1 MSRLNKTAQWLS
13 VGLLWL
19 VSVAAFSAEP
29 AQTRQG
35 VSVSISPRTPE
46 QIEAFYSARGFPAP
60 ALKALAQACF
70 FTVGIRNGSDDVVW
84 LELDRF
90 ALKDD
95 SGKRV
100 ARITR
105 PQWKKRLQAFK
116 VPQASQS
123 TFGWTQLPEQRDLQP
138 DEPVGGNFAIPRQSG
153 SVHLTMN
160 FRREGKP
167 ELTFEFPGLRCAE

>member
-1 MSRLNKTAQWLS
+1 MSRFNKTARWLS
-13 VGLLWL
+13 LGLLWL
-19 VSVAAFSAEP
+19 PSAAAFSADL
-29 AQTRQG
+29 AKTREG
-35 VSVSISPRTPE
+35 VSVSISARTPE

-60 ALKALAQACF
+60 ALKALREACF
-70 FTVGIRNGSDDVVW
+70 FTVGIRNGSNDVVW

-90 ALKDD
+90 LVKDD
-95 SGKRV
+95 SGKGV

-105 PQWKKRLQAFK
+105 PQWKKRLQALK

-138 DEPVGGNFAIPRQSG
+138 DEPVGGNFAIARQSG
-153 SVHLTMN
+153 ALNLTLN

-167 ELTFEFPGLRCAE
+167 GLAFDFPGLRCAE